1 MFRLT
6 PRGVETVLYSFCAQ
20 TNCADGAL
28 PEAAGPSL
36 IVDKRGNLYGTTAAG
51 GANNISFP
59 GGVGTV
65 FELMPSGTETLL
77 YSFCAQTNCT
87 DGATPTAGLIM
98 DKAGNL
104 YGTTFHGGGTS
115 DDGTVF
121 ELTHR
126 GTETVLYS
134 FCAQTDCGDGALPQ
148 AGLIMDKAGNLYG
161 TTVQGG
167 ANNFLGGVV
176 FQLTP

>member
-1 MFRLT
+1 VFRLT

-20 TNCADGAL
+20 TNCADGANPGAAL
-28 PEAAGPSL
+28 IMDEAE
-36 IVDKRGNLYGTTAAG
+36 NLYGTTPVG
-51 GANNISFP
+51 GANDR
-59 GGVGTV
+59 GTV
-65 FELMPSGTETLL
+65 FELTPGGRETVL

-121 ELTHR
+121 VLTHR